1 MRGLDRAVIVL
12 DYASKYR
19 LDKLQSNEPTD
30 LSQNMYFQVMYNIK
44 DQRINTQATP
54 PSFLTKVYL
63 LGTPRSFRNH
73 LAPSI
78 L

>member
-1 MRGLDRAVIVL
+1 MRGLDRAAIVL

-19 LDKLQSNEPTD
+19 VDKLQANEPTD
-30 LSQNMYFQVMYNIK
+30 LSQNMYFQVMYSIK
-44 DQRINTQATP
+44 GQKINTQATP

-73 LAPSI
+73 LACSI

>member
-1 MRGLDRAVIVL
+1 MRGLDRATIVL

-19 LDKLQSNEPTD
+19 VDKLQSNEPTD
-30 LSQNMYFQVMYNIK
+30 LSQNMYFQVMYSIK
-44 DQRINTQATP
+44 DHKINTQATP

-73 LAPSI
+73 LARSI